1 MSQEERDQR
10 EKQRAVDYR
19 GGHLQLIACAG
30 SGKTETVARRVAA
43 LVAGGAEPA
52 SIVAFTF
59 TEKAAEELKSRIYGK
74 VEESKGKDF
83 LGRLGPLFVG
93 TIHSYCFR
101 MLQDNDPKYG
111 NYDVLDE
118 HRHAGLL
125 ARTYREMGLDNCFD
139 RKFKGIGEFKK
150 VADVIGN
157 ELIDPARIRNLEIGK
172 CYERYLDMLDRFR
185 VLTFQMIIA
194 RAVQSLSDPAIFK
207 KVHGPLRHL
216 IVDEYQDINPAQEEL
231 IRLLS
236 KAPVQLCV
244 VGDDDQSIYEWRGSN
259 VESIVTFARRYK
271 GVEKFKLLYNR
282 RSRPRI
288 IKCANKYAKEGIA
301 GRLDKKM
308 EPCRPAGEPEIVTW
322 TAETPEK
329 EADEIAR
336 AIVALKKKGFRYKDM
351 AVLYRSVRTSAA
363 VLVDA
368 LREKGVPSDCGG
380 RTGLFMNPEISLF
393 ARIYAWIVD
402 HDWQDARY
410 EEYEK
415 VDLEEIVQGLKS
427 LFAGTGA
434 GLRGLKRYL
443 KEWKGEALES
453 EKSANLVGD
462 FYNLLNL
469 LGVQRIDPDDLEGRT
484 KLGAFAR
491 FSELLADYEHVTR
504 RARWV
509 HEGGQRIFRGG
520 QDRGDYY
527 YAGLYFYLQHYARD
541 AYENFEGEES
551 FDSDAVNILTVHQ
564 AKGLEW
570 PIVFIPSLSSKRFP
584 SSLTGREQEWHLPK
598 KVFPDHVRARYEG
611 DDQQERRLFYVA
623 LTRARD
629 AVYLSTFEHLK
640 NRATPSPYLEEIAA
654 MTGGLKR
661 YSRLPVPDPAQDG
674 KEAGPA
680 VLEIGFSDIAHYEE
694 CGYRYRLSDTYGFQ
708 QELAPEMGYG
718 KAIHH
723 VLRHIA
729 EKTREKGKVPT
740 RGQARQVMESEF
752 YLPFANRPG
761 FEEMK
766 RRAGYVIDRYLDAY
780 SADLE
785 RVWAIERPFEL
796 QVEGGIVNGKADVIL
811 DMVDGKPGRLA
822 IVDYKSAKALSAEE
836 KYHFQIQ
843 VYTAA
848 GRGEGLDVAAGY
860 LHDLTDGHRDA
871 VDVRDMAAKAAVA
884 RLGKSVR
891 DIRRG
896 HFPPC
901 AKAETCRSCDY
912 GNICRYCPGS

>member
-1 MSQEERDQR
+1 
-10 EKQRAVDYR
+10 
-19 GGHLQLIACAG
+19 
-30 SGKTETVARRVAA
+30 
-43 LVAGGAEPA
+43 
-52 SIVAFTF
+52 
-59 TEKAAEELKSRIYGK
+59 
-74 VEESKGKDF
+74 
-83 LGRLGPLFVG
+83 
-93 TIHSYCFR
+93 

-194 RAVQSLSDPAIFK
+194 RAVQSLNDPAIFK

-329 EADEIAR
+329 EADQIAR

-380 RTGLFMNPEISLF
+380 RTGLFMHPEISLF

-427 LFAGTGA
+427 QFAGTGA

-443 KEWKGEALES
+443 KEWKDEALEG

-469 LGVQRIDPDDLEGRT
+469 LGVHRIDPDDPEGRT
-484 KLGAFAR
+484 RLGAFAR

-509 HEGGQRIFRGG
+509 HDGGQRIFRGG

-527 YAGLYFYLQHYARD
+527 YTGLYFYLQHYAGTPMRISK
-541 AYENFEGEES
+541 ARNRSMRMPLISSRSIRPKGSSGRSSSSPALAAEGS
-551 FDSDAVNILTVHQ
+551 
-564 AKGLEW
+564 
-570 PIVFIPSLSSKRFP
+570 
-584 SSLTGREQEWHLPK
+584 
-598 KVFPDHVRARYEG
+598 
-611 DDQQERRLFYVA
+611 
-623 LTRARD
+623 
-629 AVYLSTFEHLK
+629 
-640 NRATPSPYLEEIAA
+640 
-654 MTGGLKR
+654 
-661 YSRLPVPDPAQDG
+661 
-674 KEAGPA
+674 
-680 VLEIGFSDIAHYEE
+680 
-694 CGYRYRLSDTYGFQ
+694 
-708 QELAPEMGYG
+708 
-718 KAIHH
+718 
-723 VLRHIA
+723 
-729 EKTREKGKVPT
+729 
-740 RGQARQVMESEF
+740 
-752 YLPFANRPG
+752 
-761 FEEMK
+761 
-766 RRAGYVIDRYLDAY
+766 RRALR
-780 SADLE
+780 
-785 RVWAIERPFEL
+785 
-796 QVEGGIVNGKADVIL
+796 
-811 DMVDGKPGRLA
+811 DGSRSGTSP
-822 IVDYKSAKALSAEE
+822 
-836 KYHFQIQ
+836 
-843 VYTAA
+843 
-848 GRGEGLDVAAGY
+848 
-860 LHDLTDGHRDA
+860 
-871 VDVRDMAAKAAVA
+871 
-884 RLGKSVR
+884 
-891 DIRRG
+891 RRSSR
-896 HFPPC
+896 
-901 AKAETCRSCDY
+901 TM
-912 GNICRYCPGS
+912 